1 MTELERKK
9 THLIY
14 LDKDGYAW
22 MQEHHLGKEHPKNA
36 EFYCEVPSND
46 NLAWIQGK
54 PCVSNEQF
62 LTLSPFYPSQR
73 LDVSIE
79 IDRTPKIMQY
89 ENHPAFSGC
98 VKFMPINTLDFRP
111 IPIYIARS
119 IFTIGLCHY
128 GHTEAFKTVEVEEDN
143 KLKAIEKGKVLLN
156 PSTVESVKYIDS
168 RPNEEYN
175 AYYAKTPPFPN
186 SHNPPTKKMKM

>member
-22 MQEHHLGKEHPKNA
+22 MQEHHLGEEHPKNA
-36 EFYCEVPSND
+36 EFYCEVPSNGD
-46 NLAWIQGK
+46 AKWLQGK

-79 IDRTPKIMQY
+79 IDREPKIMNP
-89 ENHPAFSGC
+89 NHPAFMGC
-98 VKFMPINTLDFRP
+98 VKYMPINTLGFRP
-111 IPIYIARS
+111 IPKFIARS
-119 IFTIGLCHY
+119 IYTIGLCHY
-128 GHTEAFKTVEVEEDN
+128 GHTEAFKTVEVQEDD
-143 KLKAIEKGKVLLN
+143 KLRAIKKGKSLLN
-156 PSTVESVKYIDS
+156 PSTVESVRCIDV
-168 RPNEEYN
+168 RPNEEYDI
-175 AYYAKTPPFPN
+175 YYAKTPSFPN
-186 SHNPPTKKMKM
+186 SQNPPAKKMKM